1 MGVLSAIGKAALE
14 NISKIK
20 AEYLKGK
27 SALKVT
33 QELFD
38 KEAIRANP
46 TVEKI
51 IKDLR
56 TTEGVFDPV
65 SNKVVKITPKEL
77 EKRPAGASQAAY
89 YNDPEI
95 SQRIKDGAESG
106 MNKSEFLA
114 ANPDL
119 SKPSVNNFLEV
130 TGTEWGTLGKA
141 GAKFQ
146 PKITERLKQIQEIL
160 IKNPDA
166 SINDIQRITK
176 LPPTDL
182 NNAIQAFKDAYVKG
196 RPDFEP
202 IKSIENSVNKLQTNL
217 LTTFEQSLNNILI
230 KYDIDP
236 SAISKETRNKLLRS
250 RRAVQEF
257 FESGTNFEHQLPKS
271 LLKYIDDPD
280 TKVELLLTGSRTSP
294 ELNQF
299 KLKYDR
305 LLNGAVSRL
314 KGTSKD
320 KIKYTLKEYN
330 DEVNRIRE
338 EVRKTTGGYEIGYLK
353 FDKSGKATAVTPGSK
368 SLLKG
373 DKIFGPETVQKIS
386 PFENAKYHNKLI
398 ENYKDDPDNPV
409 FNTLRQAFPDPNQLQ
424 FYKNQEQAFSS
435 IRKFLNV
442 PRSVFMKFANK
453 NMDNPVVQ
461 AIFKSPYGKAA
472 TLTTVGLLPQRL
484 IAGENENLEKNI
496 NILMDQTFNPDPEYS
511 PMMEMQS
518 EVQEDLFQ
526 NPPRQNEEPIE
537 FGDPETWDKKVLDFV
552 KEYPVTSGV
561 AAGTTTIG
569 GAALTKTGRKA
580 LGTLGKT
587 LISTPIGAAAIN
599 LGVGLDPKE
608 TLDRVF
614 LEAELAA
621 APGLIKG
628 AEAMTTNP
636 LLRKALTLGISPRMA
651 AGLSGVGITALI
663 GEGLYELG
671 KRGVAEYKKLEAMT
685 PEEKEE
691 YLATEVQPLMEE
703 TTLPENYAIGG
714 RVGLKDGSYD
724 YDSMDHKINSLIKH
738 YNDYL
743 KMGGKMKLKD
753 FAPLFARENFKDGS
767 KPPKMDR
774 RLFMKIMAGIMSLPI
789 LGKVGKVAKPTAKA
803 LVNEMKN
810 APPHFKGLVNK
821 IMTLGKIVEP
831 KYMSDDVKRN
841 YINYQY
847 KDYDMLVHKSDGRV
861 QITKPEFMS
870 TEYGDATVSEEYM
883 SYAPKT
889 PKFNKK
895 GEKIPG
901 EYEDEYEEYTTYAD
915 TYGEMQN
922 VEEGVRPNT
931 IDDGT
936 FTEDEL
942 AELAEQIEKISKK

>member
-1 MGVLSAIGKAALE
+1 MGILSGIGKAALE

-33 QELFD
+33 QDLFD
-38 KEAIRANP
+38 KEATRANS

-51 IKDLR
+51 INNLR

-77 EKRPAGASQAAY
+77 QKRPAGASQAAY

-95 SQRIKDGAESG
+95 SKRIKDGAESG

-119 SKPSVNNFLEV
+119 SKPSFNNFLEV

-160 IKNPDA
+160 VKNPDA
-166 SINDIQRITK
+166 SMNDIQRITK

-182 NNAIQAFKDAYVKG
+182 NNAIQAFKDSYVKG

-202 IKSIENSVNKLQTNL
+202 LESVKNSVNKLQSNL

-236 SAISKETRNKLLRS
+236 SAISQETKNKLLRS

-338 EVRKTTGGYEIGYLK
+338 EVKKATGGYEIGYLK

-373 DKIFGPETVQKIS
+373 EKIFGPETVQKIS

-409 FNTLRQAFPDPNQLQ
+409 FNSLRQAFPDPKKLQ
-424 FYKNQEQAFSS
+424 FYKNQEQAFNS
-435 IRKFLNV
+435 IRKYLKV
-442 PRSVFMKFANK
+442 PRTVFMKFANK

-461 AIFKSPYGKAA
+461 AIFKSPYGKAT
-472 TLTTVGLLPQRL
+472 TLTTIGLLPQKL
-484 IAGENENLEKNI
+484 LAEQTEQNQELEKNI
-496 NILMDQTFNPDPEYS
+496 NILMDQTLNPDPEYS
-511 PMMEMQS
+511 PMMDMQS
-518 EVQEDLFQ
+518 EVQQDLFQ

-552 KEYPVTSGV
+552 KEYPVTSGT
-561 AAGTTTIG
+561 AAGVTTVG

-580 LGTLGKT
+580 MGKLASAT
-587 LISTPIGAAAIN
+587 FSTPAGSLLGLN
-599 LGVGLDPKE
+599 LALGLDPRE
-608 TLDRVF
+608 TFDRAF
-614 LEAELAA
+614 FEAELAA
-621 APGLIKG
+621 MPALVKG
-628 AEAMTTNP
+628 AEAMTKNP
-636 LLRKALTLGISPRMA
+636 LLQKALRLGISPRMA
-651 AGLSGVGITALI
+651 AGLSGVGIAALA

-671 KRGVAEYKKLEAMT
+671 KRGVAEYKKLQAMT

-691 YLATEVQPLMEE
+691 YLRTEVQPLMEE
-703 TTLPENYAIGG
+703 TTLPEDYAMGG
-714 RVGLKDGSYD
+714 RVGF
-724 YDSMDHKINSLIKH
+724 NE
-738 YNDYL
+738 
-743 KMGGKMKLKD
+743 GG
-753 FAPLFARENFKDGS
+753 
-767 KPPKMDR
+767 KPPKMNR
-774 RLFMKIMAGIMSLPI
+774 RMFMKIMAGIMSLPVI
-789 LGKVGKVAKPTAKA
+789 GKMGKVAKPTAKA

-810 APPHFKGLVNK
+810 APPHFKGLINK

-831 KYMSDDVKRN
+831 KYLSDDVKRN

-847 KDYDMLVHKSDGRV
+847 KNYDMLVNKSDGRV
-861 QITKPEFMS
+861 EITKPEFVG
-870 TEYGDATVSEEYM
+870 TEYGDAIMSEEYM
-883 SYAPKT
+883 SYNPKS

-895 GEKIPG
+895 GEKIP
-901 EYEDEYEEYTTYAD
+901 DEYEEEYDEYTTYAD
-915 TYGEMQN
+915 NYGEMSN
-922 VEEGVRPNT
+922 VEEGVTSNT

-936 FTEDEL
+936 FTGDEL
-942 AELAEQIEKISKK
+942 AEELAEQIEKISKK

>member
-46 TVEKI
+46 TVVKI
-51 IKDLR
+51 IDNLR

-106 MNKSEFLA
+106 MNKSEFFA

-202 IKSIENSVNKLQTNL
+202 LESVKNSVNKLQSNI
-217 LTTFEQSLNNILI
+217 LTTFEQALNNILI

-271 LLKYIDDPD
+271 LLKYVDDPD

-338 EVRKTTGGYEIGYLK
+338 EVRKATGGYEIGYLK

-373 DKIFGPETVQKIS
+373 EKIFGPETVQKIS

-409 FNTLRQAFPDPNQLQ
+409 FNSLRQAFPDPKKLQ
-424 FYKNQEQAFSS
+424 FYKNQEQAFNS
-435 IRKFLNV
+435 IRKYLKV
-442 PRSVFMKFANK
+442 PRTVFMKFANK

-461 AIFKSPYGKAA
+461 AIFKSPYGKAT
-472 TLTTVGLLPQRL
+472 TLTTIGLLPQKL
-484 IAGENENLEKNI
+484 LAEQTEKNQELEKNI
-496 NILMDQTFNPDPEYS
+496 NILMDQTLNPDPEYS
-511 PMMEMQS
+511 PMMDMQS
-518 EVQEDLFQ
+518 EVQQDLFQ

-552 KEYPVTSGV
+552 KEYPVTSGT
-561 AAGTTTIG
+561 AAGVTTVG

-599 LGVGLDPKE
+599 LGVGIDPKE
-608 TLDRVF
+608 TLDRTF

-621 APGLIKG
+621 APALVKG
-628 AEAMTTNP
+628 AEAMTKNP
-636 LLRKALTLGISPRMA
+636 LMRKLLTLGIGPRVA
-651 AGLSGVGITALI
+651 AGLSGVGIAALA

-671 KRGVAEYKKLEAMT
+671 KRGVAEYEKLQAMT

-691 YLATEVQPLMEE
+691 YLRTEVQPLMEE
-703 TTLPENYAIGG
+703 TTLPEDYAMGG
-714 RVGLKDGSYD
+714 RVG
-724 YDSMDHKINSLIKH
+724 
-738 YNDYL
+738 
-743 KMGGKMKLKD
+743 
-753 FAPLFARENFKDGS
+753 FKDGS

-774 RLFMKIMAGIMSLPI
+774 RMFMKIMGGIMSLPV
-789 LGKVGKVAKPTAKA
+789 LGKVGKVAKPTVKA
-803 LVNEMKN
+803 LAKE
-810 APPHFKGLVNK
+810 AQA
-821 IMTLGKIVEP
+821 I
-831 KYMSDDVKRN
+831 
-841 YINYQY
+841 
-847 KDYDMLVHKSDGRV
+847 
-861 QITKPEFMS
+861 
-870 TEYGDATVSEEYM
+870 
-883 SYAPKT
+883 
-889 PKFNKK
+889 
-895 GEKIPG
+895 KIPPYFFKMVDKIKNLG
-901 EYEDEYEEYTTYAD
+901 EDVSKRFSTQEREVVYNYRTPDADYELIEDLNTGDKRIKILKGDPDFPGYKEEELTLTKGRSDETTGRLPDEYDEYTVRSD
-915 TYGEMQN
+915 FEGKMKDIDEGIEDIGDL
-922 VEEGVRPNT
+922 VEEVGVENVSLKDLQDAGYDVDRLPY
-931 IDDGT
+931 
-936 FTEDEL
+936 EL
-942 AELAEQIEKISKK
+942 RKKLGIK

>member
-1 MGVLSAIGKAALE
+1 MGILSGIGKAALE

-33 QELFD
+33 QDLFD
-38 KEAIRANP
+38 KEATRANS

-51 IKDLR
+51 INNLR

-77 EKRPAGASQAAY
+77 QKRPAGASQAAY

-95 SQRIKDGAESG
+95 SKRIKDGAESG

-119 SKPSVNNFLEV
+119 SKPSFNNFLEV

-160 IKNPDA
+160 VKNPDA
-166 SINDIQRITK
+166 SMNDIQRITK

-182 NNAIQAFKDAYVKG
+182 NNAIQAFKDSYVKG

-202 IKSIENSVNKLQTNL
+202 LESVKNSVNKLQSNL

-236 SAISKETRNKLLRS
+236 SAISQETKNKLLRS

-338 EVRKTTGGYEIGYLK
+338 EVKKATGGYEIGYLK

-373 DKIFGPETVQKIS
+373 EKIFGPETVQKIS

-409 FNTLRQAFPDPNQLQ
+409 FNSLRQAFPDPKKLQ
-424 FYKNQEQAFSS
+424 FYKNQEQAFNS
-435 IRKFLNV
+435 IRKYLKV
-442 PRSVFMKFANK
+442 PRTVFMKFANK

-461 AIFKSPYGKAA
+461 AIFKSPYGKAT
-472 TLTTVGLLPQRL
+472 TLTTIGLLPQKL
-484 IAGENENLEKNI
+484 LAEQTEQNQELEKNI
-496 NILMDQTFNPDPEYS
+496 NILMDQTLNPDPEYS
-511 PMMEMQS
+511 PMMDMQS
-518 EVQEDLFQ
+518 EVQQDLFQ

-552 KEYPVTSGV
+552 KEYPVTSGT
-561 AAGTTTIG
+561 AAGVTTVG

-580 LGTLGKT
+580 MGKLASAT
-587 LISTPIGAAAIN
+587 FSTPAGSLLGLN
-599 LGVGLDPKE
+599 LALGLDPRE
-608 TLDRVF
+608 TFDRAF
-614 LEAELAA
+614 FEAELAA
-621 APGLIKG
+621 MPALVKG
-628 AEAMTTNP
+628 AEAMTKNP
-636 LLRKALTLGISPRMA
+636 LLQKALRLGISPRMA
-651 AGLSGVGITALI
+651 AGLSGVGIAALA

-671 KRGVAEYKKLEAMT
+671 KRGVAEYKKLQAMT

-691 YLATEVQPLMEE
+691 YLRTEVQPLMEE
-703 TTLPENYAIGG
+703 TTLPEDYAMGG
-714 RVGLKDGSYD
+714 RVGF
-724 YDSMDHKINSLIKH
+724 NE
-738 YNDYL
+738 
-743 KMGGKMKLKD
+743 GG
-753 FAPLFARENFKDGS
+753 
-767 KPPKMDR
+767 KPPKMNR
-774 RLFMKIMAGIMSLPI
+774 RMFMKIMAGIMSLPVI
-789 LGKVGKVAKPTAKA
+789 GKMGKVAKPTAKA

-810 APPHFKGLVNK
+810 APPHFKGLINK

-831 KYMSDDVKRN
+831 KYLSDDVKRN

-847 KDYDMLVHKSDGRV
+847 KNYDMLVNKSDGRIE
-861 QITKPEFMS
+861 ITKPEFMA
-870 TEYGDATVSEEYM
+870 TEYGDATVTEEYM
-883 SYAPKT
+883 SYNPKS

-895 GEKIPG
+895 GEKIPE
-901 EYEDEYEEYTTYAD
+901 EYEEQYEEYTTYAD
-915 TYGEMQN
+915 SYGEMSN
-922 VEEGVRPNT
+922 VEEGVTSNT

-936 FTEDEL
+936 FTGDEL
-942 AELAEQIEKISKK
+942 AEELAEQIEKISKK